1 MRTIL
6 AAVALLSAIAV
17 MADAG
22 AAPISKAIV
31 TAVDD
36 VGKTFN
42 CRWRSRDWTFQT
54 TRTTEFF
61 VGPKPAGF
69 SDLKVGQT
77 VKVVFH
83 RNGRNRTAD
92 RVVITAK

>member
-1 MRTIL
+1 MRIIL
-6 AAVALLSAIAV
+6 AALALLFAFAV
-17 MADAG
+17 ADAG

-31 TAVDD
+31 TGIDD

-42 CRWRSRDWTFQT
+42 CRWRSKDWTFQT

-61 VGPKPAGF
+61 VGPRPAGF

-77 VKVVFH
+77 VKVMFH
-83 RNGRNRTAD
+83 RAGRVRTAD
-92 RVVITAK
+92 KVVITVK